1 MDFSKEY
8 KPKKESLKD
17 KVIVISGGGSGIGKA
32 AALSFGNHGA
42 DLVLIGKSIENLES
56 TYEDFLKTEL
66 KPPLLHSMDFE
77 SASEKDYQEIN
88 KVIMNEFGRLDG
100 LLNNASILGDRTPL
114 ENYKFDVW
122 KKVFEVNVHASFL
135 LTKSLMPSLKLS
147 KNASVIF
154 TSSGVGKIGKAYWG
168 AYSLSKFSTES
179 MMQIFSEEL
188 ENTSNIRV
196 NSINPGRVRTKMR
209 ASAYPAEDPLSVSDA
224 KDIMSAYL
232 YLMSDDSK
240 ETRGLSIAA
249 Q

>member
-8 KPKKESLKD
+8 QAKKEALKG
-17 KVIVISGGGSGIGKA
+17 KVILISGGGSGIGKA
-32 AALSFGNHGA
+32 AAVSFGKHGA

-56 TYEDFLKTEL
+56 TYEDFIKMNL

-77 SASEKDYQEIN
+77 NASEKDYQEVN
-88 KVIMNEFGRLDG
+88 EVIMGEFGRLDG

-114 ENYKFDVW
+114 EHYKLDVW

-154 TSSGVGKIGKAYWG
+154 TSSVVGKIGKAYWG

-188 ENTSNIRV
+188 KNTSNIRV

-209 ASAYPAEDPLSVSDA
+209 AAAYPAEDPLSVLDA
-224 KDIMSAYL
+224 KNIMSAYL
-232 YLMSDDSK
+232 FLMSDDSK
-240 ETRGLSIAA
+240 ETSGASIAA